1 MSEQQEKYTVTVERF
16 DEKGFGE
23 SIVWRKNELGNP
35 KKLRLIIP
43 ESIPGEKVDVTVE
56 EPHLRWQR
64 QGPDDV
70 LTPHE
75 DRVEAPC
82 PHFGRCGG
90 CVWQHVSYERQL
102 EEKLNMIKGFITEQ
116 GFSPEVVRS
125 PIGMDEPWYYRNKME
140 FTFSPEGEL
149 GLHEQGNFR
158 KIVLLETCLIMDPD
172 KKDVVLE
179 IADWVKAH
187 GYPGYDKDT
196 HEGLFRHVMV
206 RTSLMC
212 ILIIAGIAMC
222 LYPIRYLKHNILLIR
237 IHNQAS
243 FKGNN
248 LSEVSLFM

>member
-16 DEKGFGE
+16 NEKGFGE

-90 CVWQHVSYERQL
+90 SVWQHVSYERQL

-116 GFSPEVVRS
+116 GFSTEVVRS
-125 PIGMDEPWYYRNKME
+125 PIGMDEPRSE
-140 FTFSPEGEL
+140 EHTSEL
-149 GLHEQGNFR
+149 QSRGQLVCR
-158 KIVLLETCLIMDPD
+158 LLLD
-172 KKDVVLE
+172 KNTL
-179 IADWVKAH
+179 
-187 GYPGYDKDT
+187 
-196 HEGLFRHVMV
+196 
-206 RTSLMC
+206 
-212 ILIIAGIAMC
+212 
-222 LYPIRYLKHNILLIR
+222 
-237 IHNQAS
+237 
-243 FKGNN
+243 
-248 LSEVSLFM
+248 